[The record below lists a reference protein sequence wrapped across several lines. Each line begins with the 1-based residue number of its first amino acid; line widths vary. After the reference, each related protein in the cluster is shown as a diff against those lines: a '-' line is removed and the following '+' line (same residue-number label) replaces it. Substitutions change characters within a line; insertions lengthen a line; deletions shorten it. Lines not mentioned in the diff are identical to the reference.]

1 MSKVSHNKIL
11 DVMKGIYSGTWHMR
25 KRERFG
31 KYKES
36 NSRIWEE
43 IECRSKTIGEV
54 RYNRGKRFQKGRVTR
69 KVYCKNILW
78 MKIIE
83 SLRKSTWES

>member
-1 MSKVSHNKIL
+1 V
-11 DVMKGIYSGTWHMR
+11 R

-36 NSRIWEE
+36 NNRIWGE
-43 IECRSKTIGEV
+43 IECRSKKIGEV

-69 KVYCKNILW
+69 KVYYKNVSW

-83 SLRKSTWES
+83 SLRKSTWEV